1 MLMTIYDSLICRIV
15 DWIVN
20 KPSFT
25 DWLMV
30 IITGIYTFETNK
42 IFKANL
48 NSANASKAQLE
59 ESKRQYEETKRLQIM
74 PYFRV
79 DFEKWIPTRQE
90 NQIIPHYALKLSNT
104 LQQEDEISG
113 YCSIKVTNIGMGMA
127 IDPICK
133 SNQEDTMET
142 ILLAKTI
149 LKCDDYDFWDFL
161 IYSCKNNI
169 NTEIKRSLRFEF
181 DDFYGNHYYQDLCI
195 VFFVDKNKIR
205 INSYKMQVPIF
216 IGKLEEA
223 ENV

>member
-113 YCSIKVTNIGMGMA
+113 YCS
-127 IDPICK
+127 
-133 SNQEDTMET
+133 
-142 ILLAKTI
+142 
-149 LKCDDYDFWDFL
+149 DDYDFWDFL

-181 DDFYGNHYYQDLCI
+181 DDFYGNHYYQDLF
-195 VFFVDKNKIR
+195 VAFFVEKNIIR
-205 INSYKMQVPIF
+205 INSYNMQVPIF
-216 IGKLEEA
+216 IGKQEETQ
-223 ENV
+223 NV